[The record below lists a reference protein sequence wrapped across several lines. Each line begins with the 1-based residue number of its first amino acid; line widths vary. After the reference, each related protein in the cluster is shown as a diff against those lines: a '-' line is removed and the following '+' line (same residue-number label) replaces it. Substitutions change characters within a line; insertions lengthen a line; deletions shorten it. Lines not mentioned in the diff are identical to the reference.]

1 MSTPQPLD
9 DYLLELLQP
18 GTPPA
23 SGSTTPAPVPPAPQ
37 PLPADPAQAEPAPA
51 EAVAE
56 AAPAQPSDPVPAAD
70 APADEAAAPTA
81 TEPATPPAS
90 AAADTGADATVAT
103 TPVAAEAG
111 APLPAAADTTD
122 AATEAA
128 EATGK
133 TPAGLPPAA
142 PVAGIAPAPA
152 ARGNDLITEDEFEA
166 LLDQLHGPVRHAE
179 AGAEAAP
186 AAPATAP
193 ASATE
198 PAAPAPA
205 PAPVP
210 AAPVAAAPAAPTPP
224 SPPPAAPRPAAPR
237 AVPADLFAPPP
248 PMNRRAEERRTRW
261 LLMRCAGQDYAV
273 ELLKVQE
280 VVLPTTLLPLR
291 GAAPSMLGVM
301 NLRGQVVPVID
312 LSTYLHRPVQEDD
325 AATRFVVL
333 EEHGEPLGLRVSAVA
348 EVVDISIR
356 QIETSEHIQ
365 TGRTATGLFHGVAR
379 IGKSTVILLDAS
391 ILMQ

>member
-18 GTPPA
+18 GN
-23 SGSTTPAPVPPAPQ
+23 
-37 PLPADPAQAEPAPA
+37 PADAGKAAAAASPHTVQG
-51 EAVAE
+51 
-56 AAPAQPSDPVPAAD
+56 AAPATATDDAI
-70 APADEAAAPTA
+70 APADGIEPSLIKPSRQAGVAAEASESEASAETRNDD
-81 TEPATPPAS
+81 EPAS
-90 AAADTGADATVAT
+90 AAAPADAGTSPPEAS
-103 TPVAAEAG
+103 AAASG
-111 APLPAAADTTD
+111 SPAAA
-122 AATEAA
+122 
-128 EATGK
+128 
-133 TPAGLPPAA
+133 PPAA
-142 PVAGIAPAPA
+142 APNAVPAGKT
-152 ARGNDLITEDEFEA
+152 NDLITEDEFEA
-166 LLDQLHGPVRHAE
+166 LLDQLHGPVKHDTAPPP
-179 AGAEAAP
+179 AASAMPAPSAPVAAP
-186 AAPATAP
+186 TAATVPTAAVAAPPQAP
-193 ASATE
+193 A
-198 PAAPAPA
+198 PPAPA
-205 PAPVP
+205 PMPPVP
-210 AAPVAAAPAAPTPP
+210 AAAPSEPVRAIP
-224 SPPPAAPRPAAPR
+224 PR

-291 GAAPSMLGVM
+291 GATPSMLGVM

-333 EEHGEPLGLRVSAVA
+333 EEHGETLGLRVSAVA

>member
-18 GTPPA
+18 GN
-23 SGSTTPAPVPPAPQ
+23 
-37 PLPADPAQAEPAPA
+37 PADAGKAAATASPHTVQG
-51 EAVAE
+51 
-56 AAPAQPSDPVPAAD
+56 AAPATATDDAT
-70 APADEAAAPTA
+70 APADGIEPSLIKPSRQAGVAAEASESEASAETRNDD
-81 TEPATPPAS
+81 EPAS
-90 AAADTGADATVAT
+90 AAASADAGTSSSAASAAASGS
-103 TPVAAEAG
+103 PVAA
-111 APLPAAADTTD
+111 PPAAAPN
-122 AATEAA
+122 AVPAS
-128 EATGK
+128 K
-133 TPAGLPPAA
+133 T
-142 PVAGIAPAPA
+142 
-152 ARGNDLITEDEFEA
+152 NDLITEDEFEA
-166 LLDQLHGPVRHAE
+166 LLDQLHGPVKHDTAPPP
-179 AGAEAAP
+179 AASAAVAASAPIAAP
-186 AAPATAP
+186 TGAPVPTASVAAPTQ
-193 ASATE
+193 
-198 PAAPAPA
+198 APAP

-210 AAPVAAAPAAPTPP
+210 PVPAPMPP
-224 SPPPAAPRPAAPR
+224 EPVRAIPPR
-237 AVPADLFAPPP
+237 AVPADLFSPPP
-248 PMNRRAEERRTRW
+248 PMSRRAEERRTRW

-291 GAAPSMLGVM
+291 GATPSMLGVM

-333 EEHGEPLGLRVSAVA
+333 EEHGETLGLRVSAVA

>member
-18 GTPPA
+18 V
-23 SGSTTPAPVPPAPQ
+23 TPADTGKAAPAAARPQAEESVEHGTATDARSEQATDIEPPAPATMAADASAAETGGQ
-37 PLPADPAQAEPAPA
+37 SEALTDGDAAPAAAPADATAPPSEASTASSGLPAAPPPVA
-51 EAVAE
+51 EAV
-56 AAPAQPSDPVPAAD
+56 
-70 APADEAAAPTA
+70 
-81 TEPATPPAS
+81 PATPP
-90 AAADTGADATVAT
+90 
-103 TPVAAEAG
+103 
-111 APLPAAADTTD
+111 
-122 AATEAA
+122 
-128 EATGK
+128 GK
-133 TPAGLPPAA
+133 A
-142 PVAGIAPAPA
+142 
-152 ARGNDLITEDEFEA
+152 NELITEDEFEA
-166 LLDQLHGPVRHAE
+166 LLDQLHGPVKHDANPPP
-179 AGAEAAP
+179 ASTATAASGPVPASASATAAVSPAP
-186 AAPATAP
+186 ATPATAP
-193 ASATE
+193 A
-198 PAAPAPA
+198 
-205 PAPVP
+205 
-210 AAPVAAAPAAPTPP
+210 P
-224 SPPPAAPRPAAPR
+224 SPMPTAPMPVRTAAPR
-237 AVPADLFAPPP
+237 AVPADLFSPPP
-248 PMNRRAEERRTRW
+248 PMSRRAEERRTRW

>member
-18 GTPPA
+18 GTPDGA
-23 SGSTTPAPVPPAPQ
+23 AK
-37 PLPADPAQAEPAPA
+37 
-51 EAVAE
+51 
-56 AAPAQPSDPVPAAD
+56 AAPAAAAPPQAAHGAGTGIVPDTASMPAGDIGPAAPATLAAGTSSKTETENLAGDAVPAA
-70 APADEAAAPTA
+70 
-81 TEPATPPAS
+81 AS
-90 AAADTGADATVAT
+90 A
-103 TPVAAEAG
+103 
-111 APLPAAADTTD
+111 D
-122 AATEAA
+122 AAT
-128 EATGK
+128 
-133 TPAGLPPAA
+133 PSSGLPPSPPLVAA
-142 PVAGIAPAPA
+142 PKVPSPGKA
-152 ARGNDLITEDEFEA
+152 NDLITEDEFEA
-166 LLDQLHGPVRHAE
+166 LLDQLHGPVKHDAPPP
-179 AGAEAAP
+179 AVAAVPMAAP
-186 AAPATAP
+186 IPAPTP
-193 ASATE
+193 AKPAK
-198 PAAPAPA
+198 PAAKPPEMPAP
-205 PAPVP
+205 
-210 AAPVAAAPAAPTPP
+210 AAAPA
-224 SPPPAAPRPAAPR
+224 SMPAAAEPPRAAAPR

-291 GAAPSMLGVM
+291 GAAPAMLGVM

-312 LSTYLHRPVQEDD
+312 LSTYLHRPAQEDD

-356 QIETSEHIQ
+356 QVETSEHIQ

>member
-18 GTPPA
+18 GTPAA
-23 SGSTTPAPVPPAPQ
+23 SGSTAPAPVSPAPQ

-51 EAVAE
+51 
-56 AAPAQPSDPVPAAD
+56 DPVLAAD
-70 APADEAAAPTA
+70 APTDEAAAPTA
-81 TEPATPPAS
+81 TEIATPPAS
-90 AAADTGADATVAT
+90 AAADTGADAAVAT

-133 TPAGLPPAA
+133 TPASLPPAA

-166 LLDQLHGPVRHAE
+166 LLDQLHGPVRHAG

-193 ASATE
+193 ASATQ
-198 PAAPAPA
+198 PATPTPVPA

-210 AAPVAAAPAAPTPP
+210 AAPVAAAPAVPTPP
-224 SPPPAAPRPAAPR
+224 SPAPAAPRPAAPR

-348 EVVDISIR
+348 EVVDISAR
-356 QIETSEHIQ
+356 QIEASEHIQ

-391 ILMQ
+391 VLMQ

>member
-18 GTPPA
+18 V
-23 SGSTTPAPVPPAPQ
+23 TPADTGKAAPAAARPQAEESVEHGTATDARSEQATDIEPPAPATMAADASAAETGGQ
-37 PLPADPAQAEPAPA
+37 SEALTDGDAAPAAAPADATAPPSEASTASSGLPAAPPP
-51 EAVAE
+51 VAE
-56 AAPAQPSDPVPAAD
+56 AI
-70 APADEAAAPTA
+70 
-81 TEPATPPAS
+81 PATPP
-90 AAADTGADATVAT
+90 
-103 TPVAAEAG
+103 
-111 APLPAAADTTD
+111 
-122 AATEAA
+122 
-128 EATGK
+128 GK
-133 TPAGLPPAA
+133 A
-142 PVAGIAPAPA
+142 
-152 ARGNDLITEDEFEA
+152 NELITEDEFEA
-166 LLDQLHGPVRHAE
+166 LLDQLHGPVKHDANPPP
-179 AGAEAAP
+179 ASTATAASGPVP
-186 AAPATAP
+186 ASASATAAVSPAPATPATAASPMPTAP
-193 ASATE
+193 M
-198 PAAPAPA
+198 
-205 PAPVP
+205 PVR
-210 AAPVAAAPAAPTPP
+210 T
-224 SPPPAAPRPAAPR
+224 AAPRT
-237 AVPADLFAPPP
+237 VPADLFSPPP
-248 PMNRRAEERRTRW
+248 PMSRRAEERRTRW